1 MATSPL
7 AVNGIAAILKPL
19 RLRSCGVKANAYGEK
34 ERLIKLKK
42 ISYCFV
48 YSG

>member
-19 RLRSCGVKANAYGEK
+19 RLRSLPKGQ
-34 ERLIKLKK
+34 ERSK
-42 ISYCFV
+42 
-48 YSG
+48 G

>member
-19 RLRSCGVKANAYGEK
+19 RLRSCGVKANAEGATNKIEK
-34 ERLIKLKK
+34 K
-42 ISYCFV
+42 
-48 YSG
+48 